1 MYLSN
6 NIQTIRPN
14 KKETS
19 RSCINCTIDFFKSHS
34 GILNFC
40 SEQCRRQ
47 EQYEKNKNPLSTYG
61 KTKKPYHEQVKL
73 NNWSACAY
81 DEAVI
86 DNDILNH
93 IEYLC
98 TDEPFIEEDLEYLE
112 RVMREEFVPPK
123 YSDGTI
129 YKRDPIAWELRGQN
143 IYWWKNPISVKFK
156 LRSAQAWQRKPYKV
170 LKERLAKQQ
179 IWQRKKISGSY

>member
-1 MYLSN
+1 MYLNSN
-6 NIQTIRPN
+6 TQAIRRN

-19 RSCINCTIDFFKSHS
+19 RSCINCMIDFFKSDS
-34 GILNFC
+34 GIFNFC
-40 SEQCRRQ
+40 SEECKRQ
-47 EQYEKNKNPLSTYG
+47 DQYDKNKNPLSTHG
-61 KTKKPYHEQVKL
+61 KTKKPYHESLKL

-112 RVMREEFVPPK
+112 RVMREEQTYPR
-123 YSDGTI
+123 YSDGKH
-129 YKRDPIAWELRGQN
+129 YKADPSAKLIEGGTPSWNHRQRT
-143 IYWWKNPISVKFK
+143 WSISLTKGK
-156 LRSAQAWQRKPYKV
+156 RS
-170 LKERLAKQQ
+170 KERKFEVLNGKGKKPLALIKN
-179 IWQRKKISGSY
+179 